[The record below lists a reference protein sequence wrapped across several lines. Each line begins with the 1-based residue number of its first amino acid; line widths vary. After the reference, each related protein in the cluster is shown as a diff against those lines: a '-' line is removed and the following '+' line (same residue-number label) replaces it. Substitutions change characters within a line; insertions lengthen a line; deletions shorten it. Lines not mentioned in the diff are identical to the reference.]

1 MPAPSGAARSPR
13 PTACVRM
20 FPDPRA
26 KVESNDAFA
35 NLFFTYLS
43 STHLAQTFARHL
55 ERRLLA

>member
-26 KVESNDAFA
+26 KVESKFA